1 MRSNYLSVE
10 SWMSV
15 FVAELL
21 VVEAAE
27 EVEVVVY
34 SLKSAMWKLS
44 GPFLNLAICETH
56 AVVFHPLK
64 TK

>member
-1 MRSNYLSVE
+1 
-10 SWMSV
+10 MSV